1 MNRRKFL
8 LTVTLS
14 GVGATR
20 LAACGGTAGSASA
33 DSVASDQA
41 VWNIVPPPVLLVG
54 DPDVVF
60 DLRTSLPTYV
70 RTGGSFGVASTGT
83 PLPPGVLLSS
93 AGVLSVT
100 GAATVGVTGGVVF
113 FYEEP
118 G

>member
-1 MNRRKFL
+1 M
-8 LTVTLS
+8 
-14 GVGATR
+14 
-20 LAACGGTAGSASA
+20 AACGGSAGSASP

-41 VWNIVPPPVLLVG
+41 AWNIFPPPFLRVG
-54 DPDVVF
+54 DPAVVF

-70 RTGGSFGVASTGT
+70 RTGGTFGVASTGT

-100 GAATVGVTGGVVF
+100 GAATVGVTSGVVF